1 MYLGSRYFRM
11 QAGVLPDVF
20 SDEELR
26 GIQVPTLLLIG
37 QQEVLYDPS
46 AALERA
52 RRLIPNFEGE
62 LIPRSSHDMTISQHE
77 IVDRRVLE
85 FLKR

>member
-11 QAGVLPDVF
+11 QGGVLPSVF

-26 GIQVPTLLLIG
+26 SLQVPTLLLIG
-37 QQEVLYDPS
+37 QQEVLYDPE

-62 LIPRSSHDMTISQHE
+62 LLPRANHEMTVSKHE